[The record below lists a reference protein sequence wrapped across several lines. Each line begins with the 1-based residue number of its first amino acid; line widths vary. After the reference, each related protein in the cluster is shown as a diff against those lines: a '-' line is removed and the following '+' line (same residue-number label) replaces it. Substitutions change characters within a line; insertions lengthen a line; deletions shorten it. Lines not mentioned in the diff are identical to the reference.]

1 VLPIAL
7 EDATKIVQAFLLSGK
22 EYVCLMQLHEDIP
35 SSRVESILREF
46 AGEIYQKPPLR
57 ASVKREIRKRRIYS
71 IDILEIDGRRVLF
84 KVGCQAG
91 TYVRKLVSDI
101 GEVLGSGAHMA
112 ELRRTRA
119 GPFTEEKNLYTL
131 YDVLNACA
139 AFKETKDETLL
150 REIVKPVEEAFE
162 YVPKIYVRDSAV
174 DAICH
179 GADLAIPGI
188 VKLDSHMAE
197 KAPVA
202 IFTLKGEIVALAKA
216 LLSTEQIMD
225 QEKGLAAKTVRV
237 IMPAETYPR
246 MWRSK
251 TSKPL

>member
-1 VLPIAL
+1 MLPVAL

-22 EYVCLMQLHEDIP
+22 EYVCLMQLHEDVAAGV
-35 SSRVESILREF
+35 VESVLREF

-57 ASVKREIRKRRIYS
+57 ASVKREIRKRRIYG
-71 IDILEIDGRRVLF
+71 IDILEVDGRRVLF

-91 TYVRKLVSDI
+91 TYVRKLVYDV
-101 GEVLGSGAHMA
+101 GEVLGSGAHMS

-119 GPFTEEKNLYTL
+119 GPFAEEEGLCTL
-131 YDVLNACA
+131 YDVLNAYA
-139 AFKETKDETLL
+139 SFKETKDETLL
-150 REIVKPVEEAFE
+150 REIVKPMEEAFE
-162 YVPKIYVRDSAV
+162 YIPKIYVRDSAV

-188 VKLDSHMAE
+188 VKLDSHITE

-202 IFTLKGEIVALAKA
+202 IFTLKGEVVALAKA

-225 QEKGLAAKTVRV
+225 QEKGLAAKTIRV
-237 IMPAETYPR
+237 TMLAETYPR

>member
-1 VLPIAL
+1 
-7 EDATKIVQAFLLSGK
+7 
-22 EYVCLMQLHEDIP
+22 MQLHENIP
-35 SSRVESILREF
+35 SGRVESVLQEF

-57 ASVKREIRKRRIYS
+57 ASVRREIRKRRIYN

-101 GEVLGSGAHMA
+101 GEVLGSGAHMS

-119 GPFTEEKNLYTL
+119 GPFTEDKGLCTL
-131 YDVLNACA
+131 YDVLNAYA
-139 AFKETKDETLL
+139 SLKETGDEALL
-150 REIVKPVEEAFE
+150 REIVKPMEEAFE
-162 YVPKIYVRDSAV
+162 HVPKIYVRDSAV
-174 DAICH
+174 GAICH

-188 VKLDSHMAE
+188 AKLDSNIVE

-202 IFTLKGEIVALAKA
+202 IFTQKGEIVALAKA
-216 LLSTEQIMD
+216 LLPTGQIMD